1 MNDFEDLPL
10 NATDA
15 LNNIH
20 LLIGVARV
28 LDGTATQRELS
39 INIIECVD
47 MYVSAAIEEIRG

>member
-28 LDGTATQRELS
+28 LDGTATQRRAQHKH
-39 INIIECVD
+39 N
-47 MYVSAAIEEIRG
+47 